1 MYIGID
7 VGGMSIKAGLVDHGG
22 KLLCK
27 HSVPTPKS
35 GNDEFCAAL
44 RSAAAG
50 VIEKADFK
58 GEIDAIGMGAPG
70 IVNREDCRLVYSCN
84 IAYDNAPVGEY
95 LKKIYN
101 APVLV
106 ENDANCAA
114 VGEFYAA
121 PDVRN
126 FVFITLGTGVGGG
139 VIINGKLFIGSNG
152 AGAELGHIVTHA
164 GGVKCGCGRLGCW
177 EAYASTSALVRMTE
191 ENRGKI
197 ASIGENEVINGK
209 TVFDKAES
217 GDKAAAAVR
226 DAWIKEVAI
235 GLTDVVNIFQPDE
248 IVVGGAVAQ
257 QGEVVMAPVRE
268 FVFKNEY
275 TAPNPDIKKTKILTS
290 RLGNDAGII
299 GAALLWKNKNE

>member
-7 VGGMSIKAGLVDHGG
+7 VGGMSIKAGLVDHSGR
-22 KLLCK
+22 LLCK
-27 HSVPTPKS
+27 YSVPTPKG

-44 RSAAAG
+44 RAAVDGACAQ
-50 VIEKADFK
+50 ADFT
-58 GEIDAIGMGAPG
+58 GEIDAIGLGAPG

-164 GGVKCGCGRLGCW
+164 GGIKCGCGRLGCW
-177 EAYASTSALVRMTE
+177 EAYASTSALIRMTE
-191 ENRGKI
+191 ENRDKI
-197 ASIGENEVINGK
+197 TSIAKDEQINGK
-209 TVFDKAES
+209 TVFDKAEA
-217 GDKAAAAVR
+217 GDAAAAAVR
-226 DAWIKEVAI
+226 DAWIREVAI

-248 IVVGGAVAQ
+248 IVVGGAVSG
-257 QGEVVMAPVRE
+257 QGEVVMAPVRKYVSE
-268 FVFKNEY
+268 NEY
-275 TAPNPDIKKTKILTS
+275 TAPNPNMKKAKILTS
-290 RLGNDAGII
+290 RLGGDAGII